1 MVIDYIQQQQYNLND
16 LDNYVYIFKFDN
28 PILNYVTDDG
38 TDNSTAININSNG
51 YKIYAEDVTYT
62 VTSAIDNRFYFENE
76 LQLTLLEDKDNTHY
90 SLLNELINN
99 NWMVLFKNKQGE
111 VFVMNAEFP
120 IQTTYEYTLS
130 NSNTPNSLVI
140 TFKALQNIPTML
152 YTSKLPSTTILR
164 ERPCQYS
171 NNQITKLQMVDMEKA
186 KVRVDN
192 VGFSLTT
199 DSSNIKDIEFNTIQ
213 FKDTFDGNTYTQQLQ
228 FTIPFNGYKYYF
240 HYNLLEYINNRY
252 YALIYT
258 SNNNTILA
266 GNKQGLFP
274 SYSINNNTITITLTS
289 TYTTYSIL
297 STDNNAIDI
306 TPTYTYKGVIGECV
320 NNLYTYTL
328 LKEFDA
334 EDNETGNYYALN
346 GYSFDDYNVVGY
358 YNQFDTR
365 FGIKLVNYNIQCSTL
380 CNIVGLPSS
389 IILAESGITQSFNI
403 QTECMLSFEYPT
415 EAIDLQYNNGIL
427 TVTSIANEGTFNII
441 VTSQDGTRRTIRVVI
456 GNSDIQET
464 TATIYIT
471 AEKQTV
477 NIIPSLGYGNV
488 QSITSNNPYIT
499 NQQGNGYNVSIEENT
514 SDLNQ
519 LNHLFIIKYQD
530 GSTETITIIQ
540 DKIYYKYIATEN
552 TLCYDNNLYYLNAKY
567 KGYTSTDIN
576 IFVDYVQ
583 GNLKEENSANCI
595 AYDNI
600 TTSSTICYNNYIYNI
615 VDYIKDGVTIKQQM
629 EKTDESCS
637 SSEDVT
643 EEYIIN
649 TGISECQDG
658 VAYYVEE
665 LYVNGIKVVPTVT
678 RLSNTATG
686 DNSICNVI
694 TPTEGFAM
702 YRWVDD
708 GDTYCLD
715 SQSSINC
722 TASTETKEECIGCN
736 KYNVT
741 TYYISPLCTTDKV
754 VDKVE
759 YEMIEEDCPD
769 CDCNAI
775 AFTFEGDSTEFNI
788 NGNVYTATSNVTTY
802 STSSDNTYYSTMN
815 KLGIDNVK
823 GLAYAF
829 QNSTIK
835 EFIQLP
841 DTSNVK
847 NFKSAMSKSKL
858 TKIDDIDF
866 SSAESLEYMF
876 DSCTNLTEANTSN
889 WNLSNVKKLN
899 HLFLKCS
906 GLTSVDASTWDTS
919 NVTSMA
925 SMFNGCDALQS
936 LEIENLNTS
945 SVTNMSGMFNGCEH
959 LGWIGVDNWNTS
971 NVKDFSTMFK
981 GCNKVSFLGV
991 SHWNTSSAT
1000 KMYNMFS
1007 GCTELVILDV
1017 SRWDTSNV
1025 TDMSGMFNNC
1035 NKINYLTFN
1044 NWNTSKVTAMH
1055 QMFQNCH
1062 NLPSLDIILF
1072 NTSKVKTFNNMFDG
1086 CNGLTEL
1093 NLSNFTTSAATN
1105 VQYMFRGCSNLT
1117 TLNLSNWELNISYSL
1132 TNKYREMFDS
1142 CTSLTT
1148 LTMKYCNQN
1157 TIDLITNA
1165 LDYAN
1170 LTEQVTIITE

>member
-1 MVIDYIQQQQYNLND
+1 MVIDYTKQQQYNLND
-16 LDNYVYIFKFDN
+16 LDNYVYIFKFDS
-28 PILNYVTDDG
+28 PILNYITDDG
-38 TDNSTAININSNG
+38 TSNSTAININSNG
-51 YKIYAEDVTYT
+51 YRIYAEDVTYT

-90 SLLNELINN
+90 ALLDELINN

-152 YTSKLPSTTILR
+152 YTSNLPSTTILR

-171 NNQITKLQMVDMEKA
+171 NNQITKLQMIDMEKA
-186 KVRVDN
+186 KVKVDDI
-192 VGFSLTT
+192 GFSVTT

-228 FTIPFNGYKYYF
+228 FTIPFNSYKYYF

-258 SNNNTILA
+258 TNNNTILA

-346 GYSFDDYNVVGY
+346 GYKFNNYNVVGY

-365 FGIKLVNYNIQCSTL
+365 FGIKLVNYNIQCSTV

-389 IILAESGITQSFNI
+389 IILAESGATQSFNI
-403 QTECMLSFEYPT
+403 QTECELTFEYDT
-415 EAIDLQYNNGIL
+415 EAIDLQYNNGTL

-456 GNSDIQET
+456 GNSDIQDT

-477 NIIPSLGYGNV
+477 NIIPSLGYSNV
-488 QSITSNNPYIT
+488 HSITTNNPYTT

-519 LNHLFIIKYQD
+519 LNHLFIIKYKD

-540 DKIYYKYIATEN
+540 DRIYYKYISTDN

-583 GNLKEENSANCI
+583 GNLKDENSSNCI
-595 AYDNI
+595 SYDNI

-629 EKTDESCS
+629 EKTDESCTT

-649 TGISECQDG
+649 TGISECNDG

-678 RLSNTATG
+678 RLSDTATG

-694 TPTEGFAM
+694 TPTEGFAL

-708 GDTYCLD
+708 GDTYCLPD
-715 SQSSINC
+715 TASINC
-722 TASTETKEECIGCN
+722 YVRTFEYDECIGKDLYTLTN
-736 KYNVT
+736 IYV
-741 TYYISPLCTTDKV
+741 SPLCDGNEVLDELTYTLKESNSTTCGCESGGTSDSGSTSG
-754 VDKVE
+754 DTSECSDRLSFEFSGSSME
-759 YEMIEEDCPD
+759 Y
-769 CDCNAI
+769 
-775 AFTFEGDSTEFNI
+775 TL
-788 NGNVYTATSNVTTY
+788 NGTTYTATTSPY
-802 STSSDNTYYSTMN
+802 SATLTE
-815 KLGIDNVK
+815 LGIDTLTSCYETFSGTNITK
-823 GLAYAF
+823 L
-829 QNSTIK
+829 T
-835 EFIQLP
+835 EFPCTNDVNDMRHMFHNCKALTSLDVSNF
-841 DTSNVK
+841 DTSKVT
-847 NFKSAMSKSKL
+847 SM
-858 TKIDDIDF
+858 DR
-866 SSAESLEYMF
+866 MF
-876 DSCTNLTEANTSN
+876 AS
-889 WNLSNVKKLN
+889 
-899 HLFLKCS
+899 CS
-906 GLTSVDASTWDTS
+906 GLTSLDLSNFDVSKVTDMEWMFSGCKSLTS
-919 NVTSMA
+919 LDLSNW
-925 SMFNGCDALQS
+925 
-936 LEIENLNTS
+936 NTS
-945 SVTNMSGMFNGCEH
+945 SVTTMYQMFNSCSG
-959 LGWIGVDNWNTS
+959 LTS
-971 NVKDFSTMFK
+971 
-981 GCNKVSFLGV
+981 
-991 SHWNTSSAT
+991 
-1000 KMYNMFS
+1000 
-1007 GCTELVILDV
+1007 IDV
-1017 SRWDTSNV
+1017 SNWDTSNV
-1025 TDMSGMFNNC
+1025 TDMSEMFYDCINLTSLDLSSFDTSNVTTMLRMFN
-1035 NKINYLTFN
+1035 
-1044 NWNTSKVTAMH
+1044 
-1055 QMFQNCH
+1055 
-1062 NLPSLDIILF
+1062 
-1072 NTSKVKTFNNMFDG
+1072 
-1086 CNGLTEL
+1086 
-1093 NLSNFTTSAATN
+1093 
-1105 VQYMFRGCSNLT
+1105 GCSGLISID
-1117 TLNLSNWELNISYSL
+1117 LSNWDTSNVTNSSYMLNRC
-1132 TNKYREMFDS
+1132 K
-1142 CTSLTT
+1142 SLTT
-1148 LTMKYCNQN
+1148 ITMKNCNQ
-1157 TIDLITNA
+1157 TDIDRITSA
-1165 LDYAN
+1165 LRQASLQN
-1170 LTEQVTIITE
+1170 QVTIIT

>member
-1 MVIDYIQQQQYNLND
+1 MVIDYIKQQQYNLND
-16 LDNYVYIFKFDN
+16 LDNYVYIFKFDS
-28 PILNYVTDDG
+28 PILNYITDDG
-38 TDNSTAININSNG
+38 TSNSTAININSNG
-51 YKIYAEDVTYT
+51 YSIYAEDVAYT

-90 SLLNELINN
+90 SLLDELINN

-152 YTSKLPSTTILR
+152 YTSNLPSTTILR

-171 NNQITKLQMVDMEKA
+171 NNQITKLQMIDMEKA
-186 KVRVDN
+186 KVKVDDI
-192 VGFSLTT
+192 GFSVTT

-228 FTIPFNGYKYYF
+228 FTIPFNSYKYYF

-297 STDNNAIDI
+297 STDNNAINI

-346 GYSFDDYNVVGY
+346 GYTFDNYNVVGY

-365 FGIKLVNYNIQCSTL
+365 FGIKLVNYNIQCSTV
-380 CNIVGLPSS
+380 CDIVGLPSS
-389 IILAESGITQSFNI
+389 IILAESGATQSFNI
-403 QTECMLSFEYPT
+403 QTECELTFEYDT
-415 EAIDLQYNNGIL
+415 EAIDLQYNNGTL

-441 VTSQDGTRRTIRVVI
+441 VTSQDGTIRTIRVVI
-456 GNSDIQET
+456 GNSDIQDT

-488 QSITSNNPYIT
+488 HSITSNNPYTT
-499 NQQGNGYNVSIEENT
+499 NQQGNGYNVQIEENT

-519 LNHLFIIKYQD
+519 LNHLFIIRYKD

-540 DKIYYKYIATEN
+540 DRIYYKYISTDN

-583 GNLKEENSANCI
+583 GNLKDENSSNCI
-595 AYDNI
+595 SYDNI

-629 EKTDESCS
+629 EKTDESCTT

-649 TGISECQDG
+649 TGISECNDG

-665 LYVNGIKVVPTVT
+665 LYINSIKVVPTVT
-678 RLSNTATG
+678 RLSDTATG
-686 DNSICNVI
+686 DNSICSVI
-694 TPTEGFAM
+694 TPTEGFAL

-708 GDTYCLD
+708 GDTYCLPD
-715 SQSSINC
+715 TASINC
-722 TASTETKEECIGCN
+722 YVRTFEYDECIGKDLYTLTN
-736 KYNVT
+736 IYV
-741 TYYISPLCTTDKV
+741 SPLCDGNEVLDELTYTLKESNSTTCGCEEI
-754 VDKVE
+754 VE
-759 YEMIEEDCPD
+759 LS
-769 CDCNAI
+769 
-775 AFTFEGDSTEFNI
+775 FEWSSADSTVFKVNDKYI
-788 NGNVYTATSNVTTY
+788 TATTSPY
-802 STSSDNTYYSTMN
+802 STSLDNIGVNYLTDTSAMFVDGTIT
-815 KLGIDNVK
+815 KLIV
-823 GLAYAF
+823 F
-829 QNSTIK
+829 
-835 EFIQLP
+835 P
-841 DTSNVK
+841 DTSNVT
-847 NFKSAMSKSKL
+847 NMSAM
-858 TKIDDIDF
+858 F
-866 SSAESLEYMF
+866 E
-876 DSCTNLTEANTSN
+876 
-889 WNLSNVKKLN
+889 
-899 HLFLKCS
+899 HCS
-906 GLTSVDASTWDTS
+906 GLTSIDVSDWNTSAVTNMELMFSECSGLTSLDISNWDTS
-919 NVTSMA
+919 NVEHMDAMFQECKSLTS
-925 SMFNGCDALQS
+925 
-936 LEIENLNTS
+936 
-945 SVTNMSGMFNGCEH
+945 
-959 LGWIGVDNWNTS
+959 
-971 NVKDFSTMFK
+971 
-981 GCNKVSFLGV
+981 
-991 SHWNTSSAT
+991 
-1000 KMYNMFS
+1000 
-1007 GCTELVILDV
+1007 LDV
-1017 SRWDTSNV
+1017 SNWDTHKVIEMKSLFYGCSSLDSLDLSNWDTSNV
-1025 TDMSGMFNNC
+1025 NKMDAMFSQCTSLTSLNLSSFDTSNVTGMCNMFYNCNSLTSLDVSNFDTSKVNDMNNMFNNC
-1035 NKINYLTFN
+1035 SSLTTLDLSNF
-1044 NWNTSKVTAMH
+1044 NTSK
-1055 QMFQNCH
+1055 
-1062 NLPSLDIILF
+1062 LF
-1072 NTSKVKTFNNMFDG
+1072 NTSFMFA
-1086 CNGLTEL
+1086 
-1093 NLSNFTTSAATN
+1093 S
-1105 VQYMFRGCSNLT
+1105 CSNLK
-1117 TLNLSNWELNISYSL
+1117 TLNLSNWDM
-1132 TNKYREMFDS
+1132 TNVVVTIFMFNG
-1142 CTSLTT
+1142 CTSLITIK
-1148 LTMKYCNQN
+1148 MCNCNQT
-1157 TIDLITNA
+1157 TIDKITSA
-1165 LDYAN
+1165 LTDVGLEN
-1170 LTEQVTIITE
+1170 QVTIITE

>member
-16 LDNYVYIFKFDN
+16 LDNYVYIFEFDS
-28 PILNYVTDDG
+28 PILNYITDDG

-51 YKIYAEDVTYT
+51 YRIYAEDVTYT

-228 FTIPFNGYKYYF
+228 FTIPFNGYKYHF

-358 YNQFDTR
+358 YGQFDTR

-389 IILAESGITQSFNI
+389 IILAESGATQSFNI
-403 QTECMLSFEYPT
+403 QTECELTFEYPT
-415 EAIDLQYNNGIL
+415 ESIDLQYNNGTL

-477 NIIPSLGYGNV
+477 NIIPSLGYSNV
-488 QSITSNNPYIT
+488 HSITSNNPYTT

-540 DKIYYKYIATEN
+540 DKIYYKYIATDN

-576 IFVDYVQ
+576 IFVDYVK
-583 GNLKEENSANCI
+583 GNLKDENSANCI

-615 VDYIKDGVTIKQQM
+615 VDYIKDGVTIKQEM
-629 EKTDESCS
+629 EKTDESCGG

-649 TGISECQDG
+649 TGISECNDG
-658 VAYYVEE
+658 VAYYLEE
-665 LYVNGIKVVPTVT
+665 LYINGIKVVPTVT

-708 GDTYCLD
+708 GDTYCLPD
-715 SQSSINC
+715 TASINC
-722 TASTETKEECIGCN
+722 TASTETKEECIG
-736 KYNVT
+736 KDLYTLTSIYV
-741 TYYISPLCTTDKV
+741 SPLCDGNKVLDELIYTLKESNSTTCGCE
-754 VDKVE
+754 VE
-759 YEMIEEDCPD
+759 LS
-769 CDCNAI
+769 
-775 AFTFEGDSTEFNI
+775 FEWSGADSTVFKVNDKY
-788 NGNVYTATSNVTTY
+788 VTATTSPY
-802 STSSDNTYYSTMN
+802 STSLANIGVDYLTDTSAMFVDGTIT
-815 KLGIDNVK
+815 KLNV
-823 GLAYAF
+823 F
-829 QNSTIK
+829 
-835 EFIQLP
+835 P
-841 DTSNVK
+841 DTSNVT
-847 NFKSAMSKSKL
+847 NMN
-858 TKIDDIDF
+858 D
-866 SSAESLEYMF
+866 MF
-876 DSCTNLTEANTSN
+876 RS
-889 WNLSNVKKLN
+889 
-899 HLFLKCS
+899 CS
-906 GLTSVDASTWDTS
+906 GLTSLDLSNFDTSKVTRMSGMFAQCDGLTELNLNGWDTS
-919 NVTSMA
+919 KVTDMSAMFYFCSGLASLDVSNFNTSNVVNMTN
-925 SMFNGCDALQS
+925 MFNGCFNLES
-936 LEIENLNTS
+936 LDVS
-945 SVTNMSGMFNGCEH
+945 
-959 LGWIGVDNWNTS
+959 NWNTS
-971 NVKDFSTMFK
+971 NVTEMT
-981 GCNKVSFLGV
+981 N
-991 SHWNTSSAT
+991 
-1000 KMYNMFS
+1000 MYQS
-1007 GCTELVILDV
+1007 CSKLTELDL
-1017 SRWDTSNV
+1017 S
-1025 TDMSGMFNNC
+1025 
-1035 NKINYLTFN
+1035 
-1044 NWNTSKVTAMH
+1044 NWNTSK
-1055 QMFQNCH
+1055 
-1062 NLPSLDIILF
+1062 LF
-1072 NTSKVKTFNNMFDG
+1072 NASFMFYACFD
-1086 CNGLTEL
+1086 
-1093 NLSNFTTSAATN
+1093 
-1105 VQYMFRGCSNLT
+1105 LT
-1117 TLNLSNWELNISYSL
+1117 TLDLSNWDLSNLEVSTL
-1132 TNKYREMFDS
+1132 MFNG
-1142 CTSLTT
+1142 CESLTT
-1148 LTMKYCNQN
+1148 IKMCNCNQT
-1157 TIDLITNA
+1157 TIDKVTSE
-1165 LDYAN
+1165 
-1170 LTEQVTIITE
+1170 LTSAGLQNQVTIITE